1 MWHRHSC
8 ACACPHFSA
17 RLWGK
22 CSVVRDRTWPPA
34 LPAGNFFRSKLSNI
48 VALIRAFRV
57 HSRLNKACLRH
68 LRSARS
74 ILRLGTPATS
84 PAASPSPFDGTPSLA
99 ASSASAFGYAPN
111 TSALPASVLLRG
123 LCGSGLVAAL
133 PAVLALVF
141 DASLQVPGEFLF
153 SSKIRCGRVSQAVTV
168 LQNLRGMK
176 KGSRFRL
183 PELSRAVVLE
193 LELQGQRHGARV
205 AREDRFGI
213 QEVRSRW
220 IQVRTSGCARRIAE

>member
-1 MWHRHSC
+1 MFSCQRSNLATCAASRKLFPVKAFKYRCVDSRFSCSFAAKQSVSAPSPQRAVDLAPGDACHFTRGQPVPVRRHAILGC
-8 ACACPHFSA
+8 
-17 RLWGK
+17 
-22 CSVVRDRTWPPA
+22 
-34 LPAGNFFRSKLSNI
+34 
-48 VALIRAFRV
+48 
-57 HSRLNKACLRH
+57 
-68 LRSARS
+68 
-74 ILRLGTPATS
+74 ILRLGLRVRAEQ
-84 PAASPSPFDGTPSLA
+84 LQ
-99 ASSASAFGYAPN
+99 
-111 TSALPASVLLRG
+111 RG

-220 IQVRTSGCARRIAE
+220 IQVRTSGCTRRIAE